1 MAVANGLGRQRL
13 TSVSSLAQQV
23 GVEALDL
30 QRGQRLHRH
39 LAQPRVDAGDGQL
52 VAVHGRR
59 PEAVVLADEPVV
71 EILTRR
77 NRRSAHDG
85 SRGDGTEHLAKRRL
99 GRLARPEALFGEL
112 SSPPR
117 GWVGAEVD
125 SVGPRPVLPAH
136 RPPSHPLTV
145 SIPVHDLCTDRFE
158 NADRSADRTTKDQ
171 LDARARGGD
180 RTRMRLPSG
189 GFKPPA
195 SANSATRALI
205 ITLRQHRRP
214 DRVSRRRS
222 RRAMCSRRGRRTR
235 RCAR

>member
-39 LAQPRVDAGDGQL
+39 LAQPRVDAGDRQL

-77 NRRSAHDG
+77 RRRSAHDG
-85 SRGDGTEHLAKRRL
+85 SRGDGTEHLAERRL
-99 GRLARPEALFGEL
+99 GRLACPETLLGEL

-117 GWVGAEVD
+117 GRVGAEVD
-125 SVGPRPVLPAH
+125 SVRPRRCPCGAPT
-136 RPPSHPLTV
+136 PEP
-145 SIPVHDLCTDRFE
+145 C
-158 NADRSADRTTKDQ
+158 ADRINFCARSVHGSLRASRQRRSCRTTKVQ

-195 SANSATRALI
+195 SASSATRASAS
-205 ITLRQHRRP
+205 RYGAAGV
-214 DRVSRRRS
+214 DRADHADRS
-222 RRAMCSRRGRRTR
+222 RRW
-235 RCAR
+235 RCQT